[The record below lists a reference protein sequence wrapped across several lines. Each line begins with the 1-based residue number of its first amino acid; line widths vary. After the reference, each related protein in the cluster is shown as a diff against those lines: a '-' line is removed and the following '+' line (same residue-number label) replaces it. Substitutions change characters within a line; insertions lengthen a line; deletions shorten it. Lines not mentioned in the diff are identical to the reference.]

1 MASTTNAYNNN
12 NRRDEKYFLFFLHR
26 VVSFFLILVTH
37 RQQVDWSEWRVPA
50 VSSQQQLPFISF
62 DIFDNL
68 MGFRREFQKQ
78 ALTQRL
84 RLNDWKWILLFF
96 LVLLLFLYCRRPQYG
111 MLSYLK
117 DEEKVNCK
125 SGVVARDAMDR
136 SSKKKMAKE
145 WHWKWTGKNAFEI
158 KNEKEKRSDAIL
170 NLSAEIWQKK
180 YRKWENRNLV

>member
-78 ALTQRL
+78 ALTQSL

-96 LVLLLFLYCRRPQYG
+96 LSCCCFSIVDVHSMECYHIWKTRKKWIAKAELLQETRWIDRVKKNG
-111 MLSYLK
+111 KRVALK
-117 DEEKVNCK
+117 V
-125 SGVVARDAMDR
+125 DR
-136 SSKKKMAKE
+136 
-145 WHWKWTGKNAFEI
+145 
-158 KNEKEKRSDAIL
+158 
-170 NLSAEIWQKK
+170 
-180 YRKWENRNLV
+180 